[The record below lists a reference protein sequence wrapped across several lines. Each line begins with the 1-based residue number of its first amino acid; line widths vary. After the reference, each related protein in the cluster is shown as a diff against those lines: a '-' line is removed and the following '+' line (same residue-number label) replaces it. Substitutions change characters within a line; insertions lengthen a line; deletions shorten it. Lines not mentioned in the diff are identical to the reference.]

1 MAVHPGGLRALVAPH
16 PDPCNQQEP
25 GVGDKVEQVVE
36 PAMRIIGGPAVQFG
50 LDLQYPALCLVKG
63 VLQLR
68 LAGIIPARIRQIGAG
83 GTVTGLQP
91 LIHSRYAF

>member
-25 GVGDKVEQVVE
+25 GIGDKVEQVAE
-36 PAMRIIGGPAVQFG
+36 PAMRIIYGPAVQLG

-63 VLQLR
+63 VLPR
-68 LAGIIPARIRQIGAG
+68 
-83 GTVTGLQP
+83 
-91 LIHSRYAF
+91 